1 MQCECDVADVAPVML
16 TTTTIDHARSLGYL
30 SAAVECALHTAV
42 HSAEDPPVARWPAAI
57 EREQTLWPQD
67 IAVRPPARARA
78 REAQE
83 KALSRELKKRQCGG
97 KEDNFCHWWWNRIPF
112 SRNSLPG
119 ACP

>member
-57 EREQTLWPQD
+57 ERESKRSGRKISPF
-67 IAVRPPARARA
+67 ARPPAPAPARL
-78 REAQE
+78 R
-83 KALSRELKKRQCGG
+83 KK
-97 KEDNFCHWWWNRIPF
+97 PF
-112 SRNSLPG
+112 LGN
-119 ACP
+119 